1 MAWISS
7 GQMVDKVRSTSREEF
22 IAAHPGLYLLLDPR
36 NESEAIGTATHV
48 AYLEEEGDAGK
59 VNPKGAAV
67 HPIAGKGERISLGRG
82 AECDIVVRDGS
93 VSKVHAWFS
102 KMSPKSVEL
111 ADADSQNGTYVDGK
125 RLIAPLITKVEPGA
139 SLRFG
144 VLTMDLVDGARLY
157 DLISFGV

>member
-1 MAWISS
+1 
-7 GQMVDKVRSTSREEF
+7 MVEKVRNTSREEF

-36 NESEAIGTATHV
+36 NESEAIGTATYV
-48 AYLEEEGDAGK
+48 AYIEEPDAPK

-67 HPIAGKGERISLGRG
+67 HPLVGKGERISLGRG

-93 VSKVHAWFS
+93 VSKVHAWFE
-102 KMSPKSVEL
+102 KPGDKSVL
-111 ADADSQNGTYVDGK
+111 VIDADSQNGTYVDGK
-125 RLIAPLITKVEPGA
+125 RLISPLTNKVEPGA